1 MNLIFD
7 HGFEVTKFHKARLA
21 KRKRELDKRIPK
33 LTHFW
38 DDGTETIIYPI
49 IRNEDHDL
57 AEAMLQKCPE
67 LMNETGIAAE
77 GTRLQNY
84 GWMKPLHM
92 CAANGDYEGLK
103 LLIKYGADV
112 NEPTGPGEEHRN
124 VLGLLCDGLMSPTV
138 RLKCAQL
145 LIENGFTELN
155 MKDVDGS
162 SALILAARRN
172 DMPLVNLLLKV
183 QADPTLSDT
192 NDVSALWYLTANND
206 PTNKY
211 SDILPLLYANIP
223 EHFMRAGISSWSY
236 RIGKITPQM
245 LAIYRQDIPSVRAF
259 IESGWFIHE
268 TRYKDPKFE
277 KFIQSWSRKNVLW
290 LEDAHFSSP
299 PKLKWWAKRVVRR
312 ALPLF
317 PSNDVNLLALPEPL
331 KDYILK
337 VDDIPPKET
346 RNLCSFKFYNI
357 PVQTRP
363 HSDVSGFETS
373 SHYTN
378 TDTSYLGSYD
388 YDREEDPWR

>member
-1 MNLIFD
+1 
-7 HGFEVTKFHKARLA
+7 
-21 KRKRELDKRIPK
+21 
-33 LTHFW
+33 
-38 DDGTETIIYPI
+38 
-49 IRNEDHDL
+49 
-57 AEAMLQKCPE
+57 
-67 LMNETGIAAE
+67 
-77 GTRLQNY
+77 
-84 GWMKPLHM
+84 MKPLHM

-103 LLIKYGADV
+103 LIIKYGADV

-259 IESGWFIHE
+259 IESGWFIHA